1 MSAQMK
7 LPANHTALHED
18 EMMYTTGGAAV
29 DTVARAVVAVGVAAA
44 LLVVGGV
51 AARAILSVF
60 GGAGRPDRRHRG
72 QRRRR
77 PELHRRRAGRR
88 PELPEQP
95 DGPVK
100 RPFQT
105 NCRPLLTLLHSV
117 KKVPAGHVVQ
127 PGPFWFA
134 WPGAGWPRDF
144 GTEARISGS
153 RLRGRRSFPAGCRRC
168 RCGVAG

>member
-95 DGPVK
+95 DGSVK
-100 RPFQT
+100 RPFRT
-105 NCRPLLTLLHSV
+105 NCRPLPTLLHSV

-127 PGPFWFA
+127 PRPFWFA